1 MANMILCPHCM
12 SINPADSLFC
22 RSCGQSTNANNRP
35 HQLSVGTALNRR
47 YLVGCAIGGGG
58 FGITYI
64 GYDTV
69 LNIKVAIKEYYPSGA
84 ANRSGTPIVYPVNGA
99 GGSSFEIGKKH
110 FLSEAQILA
119 NFIDDANIV
128 TLRDYFEE
136 NGTAYI
142 IMEFLEGQDLREY
155 LNNHG
160 AFTFD
165 EALALVEPAIKA
177 LGRIH
182 ASGIIHGDI
191 SPSNIMRLNNG
202 EIKILDFGTARN
214 QESSDGYDSSIMLKP
229 GYAPEEQFRQQGEHG
244 TWTDVYAISATI
256 YTLITGTIPENST
269 DRVYKDTLQSPVKL
283 GAKITRAQE
292 AALLKGMAVN
302 AKNRTQTMGE
312 LLDNLKSGIS
322 PAKPAIKIAA
332 AAVALLIAA
341 ACFILPNVLPNRQ
354 VAETVQVSAPP
365 QASETPASQT
375 ASSAAPPERV
385 KPVTLS
391 DDAYPSPIYSEMEP
405 IEGFS
410 SRVLENDE
418 NKKITLTD
426 CLIGNGMMA
435 FVVDIDNKCADQ
447 FRVYSWRLKYGED
460 YSDYIDEIYGPEGY
474 ADFSVAAGES
484 KSDII
489 WFSTDLMYLRGV
501 NDFTTLVLSGSGS
514 FADSSDT
521 DDKYFNFEKTIY
533 FPETVHI
540 SSKIAANPV
549 KIYANAKFEII
560 VYGVSL
566 RRDGANAAMI
576 VAMNRLKSNDDY
588 ESDSVYVTFDNDI
601 YLNGEKFFGNSS
613 YISEYMYTK
622 YGEMRTFELIEFKYA
637 YSSPT
642 DEMNVVHTGG
652 DLPETLTLT
661 LNIGTAYNSK
671 DDLLKGKELTFS
683 IDENGLGFIK

>member
-1 MANMILCPHCM
+1 MPNMILCPHCM
-12 SINPADSLFC
+12 TMNPADSRVC
-22 RSCGQSTNANNRP
+22 RSCGQLTEANNRP
-35 HQLSVGTALNRR
+35 PRLPIGTALNRR

-84 ANRSGTPIVYPVNGA
+84 ANRSGTPIVYPIN
-99 GGSSFEIGKKH
+99 GGSAGSFEIGRRH
-110 FLSEAQILA
+110 FLGEAQILA
-119 NFIDDANIV
+119 NFIDDPNIV

-160 AFTFD
+160 VFSFD

-182 ASGIIHGDI
+182 AAGIIHGDI

-214 QESSDGYDSSIMLKP
+214 RESGEGYDSSMMLKP
-229 GYAPEEQFRQQGEHG
+229 GYAPEEQFRQQGELG
-244 TWTDVYAISATI
+244 AWTDVYAISATI
-256 YTLITGTIPENST
+256 YKLITGVTPENST
-269 DRVYKDTLQSPVKL
+269 DRAYKDTLQSPIKL
-283 GAKITRAQE
+283 GAKLTRAQE
-292 AALLKGMAVN
+292 AALLKGMTVN
-302 AKNRTQTMGE
+302 AKNRTQTMDE
-312 LLDNLKSGIS
+312 LLNNLKNGIS
-322 PAKPAIKIAA
+322 PAGVFSKPAAKIAA
-332 AAVALLIAA
+332 AAAALLIAA
-341 ACFILPNVLPNRQ
+341 ACFILPNVLPKRQ
-354 VAETVQVSAPP
+354 AGQDAPTAA
-365 QASETPASQT
+365 QQQT
-375 ASSAAPPERV
+375 SNTSSSAAPQERV
-385 KPVTLS
+385 KTVTLR
-391 DDAYPSPIYSEMEP
+391 DDAYPAPIYSEMESVN
-405 IEGFS
+405 GFTS
-410 SRVLENDE
+410 CVLTNDE

-435 FVVDIDNKCADQ
+435 FVVDIDNMGTEQC
-447 FRVYSWRLKYGED
+447 RVYGWRLEYGEE
-460 YSDYIDEIYGPEGY
+460 YIDYVNGPEGY
-474 ADFSVAAGES
+474 VSLSVAPGES
-484 KSDII
+484 ESYIA

-501 NDFTTLVLSGSGS
+501 NDFTMLDLSASGSYGN
-514 FADSSDT
+514 DSDQFF
-521 DDKYFNFEKTIY
+521 DIEKAVY

-549 KIYANAKFEII
+549 KVYAGDEFEII

-566 RRDGANAAMI
+566 RRDGCDAALL

-588 ESDSVYVTFDNDI
+588 KSDNAYVTIDSDI

-613 YISEYMYTK
+613 YSSEYIYTG
-622 YGEMRTFELIEFKYA
+622 YGETKRFKLIEFKYA

-652 DLPETLTLT
+652 DLPETLTVI
-661 LNIGTAYNSK
+661 LNIGTESDSK
-671 DDLLKGKELTFS
+671 DDLLKGKELTFTV
-683 IDENGLGFIK
+683 DDNGLGIIK